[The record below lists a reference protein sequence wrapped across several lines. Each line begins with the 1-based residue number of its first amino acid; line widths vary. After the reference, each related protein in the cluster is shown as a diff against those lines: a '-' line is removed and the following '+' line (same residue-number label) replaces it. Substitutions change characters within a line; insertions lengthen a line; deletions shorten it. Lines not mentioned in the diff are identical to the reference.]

1 MRQQNSLT
9 GRSVLNNEE
18 CFSIVP
24 DISLL
29 PHFRTLLD
37 NLDPFI
43 EMQSSVAIGCQLE
56 INKNE
61 TWLVSEVQLK
71 V

>member
-1 MRQQNSLT
+1 M
-9 GRSVLNNEE
+9 
-18 CFSIVP
+18 P